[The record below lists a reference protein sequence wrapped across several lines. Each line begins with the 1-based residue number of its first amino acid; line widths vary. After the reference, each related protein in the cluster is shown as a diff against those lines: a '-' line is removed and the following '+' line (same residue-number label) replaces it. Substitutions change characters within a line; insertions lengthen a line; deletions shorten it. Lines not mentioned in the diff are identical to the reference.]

1 MRLSPEMSYI
11 SDVLN
16 NKLKKLSSKGQQD
29 EIITN
34 KIFSLFYKYM
44 EKVWKNPSLYLYP
57 YVKQVKALT
66 IIDDMINKTHQN
78 NIKNISETFDCFFN

>member
-1 MRLSPEMSYI
+1 
-11 SDVLN
+11 
-16 NKLKKLSSKGQQD
+16 
-29 EIITN
+29 
-34 KIFSLFYKYM
+34 M